1 MSKFRHVEITKEE
14 FHPKKRH
21 KKLQEERPSNY
32 LQTIT
37 LMEKLGIKMV
47 NNDNLLKS
55 MNLRKSNKER
65 GNYAITTFNEE
76 EKISKKIKI
85 SSLEK
90 RNKNINKKDFIS
102 SSNEKRIIKKYFI
115 KKVESDNNNK
125 IKKIRKYLKD
135 NNEKKETDNAHIKKI
150 TNKIIKKEKDNI
162 LSTSLKK
169 RKSIGNNKDINNT
182 SIKTKM
188 IKTLITNEIKG
199 SKKNA
204 NKKAKPDKFINIEK
218 DNNIN
223 NNNNSM
229 NKKSK
234 DLEIKKLPKSDKKLK
249 EINDNFNI
257 DDDEL
262 AKEIE
267 DIFSNKQENKIKRK
281 YQSVSVQRDEYDKKF
296 KLNLKIKT
304 KNNDLFIENK
314 NKINESID
322 SLYSSDNES
331 NKTTDKI
338 QTINSSK
345 KRPSIPTIS
354 NHLKTENNI
363 EKDKNNILNLKNRK
377 SEGSELK
384 RAIRSNQIHATE
396 MVTGNDMNIVTNK
409 SCEKRASMINIGN
422 LENNKNNFRFF
433 KRRSLD
439 NPLARKKFDNLLRD
453 ITLRQN
459 GGNTLYLTNFENGNI
474 YEGKIEINIRNKN
487 YLKNI
492 KIGSCTKPGCCR
504 PGVVKTNQ
512 DNYFI
517 KEKFLDN
524 ENNYFF
530 GVCDGH
536 GEKGEVISQYVSEK
550 LPEYIKIINYD
561 SITNELKKI
570 NKEIYENKNIESNMS
585 GTTVSSI
592 ILTSDKIIS
601 INMGDSRSC
610 IFKYENGIYS
620 YKNLTR
626 DHKPSEKDESTRI
639 INSNGRIKRC
649 YDEQLKKYIG
659 PERVWLKNK
668 EEPGLAMT
676 RSIGDKVA
684 HSIGVIDEPEYK
696 IFEFDGNEKFII
708 IASDGIWEYLNG
720 DDCIKIV
727 KYHYE
732 NGYDVNK
739 ASYALVKEAFDRWKR
754 KEVSIDDITA
764 ILIFFYD

>member
-14 FHPKKRH
+14 FHPKKRN
-21 KKLQEERPSNY
+21 KKMQEERPSNY

-55 MNLRKSNKER
+55 INLRKSNKER

-102 SSNEKRIIKKYFI
+102 SSNEKRIIKKDFI

-135 NNEKKETDNAHIKKI
+135 NNEKKETDNVHIKKI

-188 IKTLITNEIKG
+188 IKTLIPNEIKG
-199 SKKNA
+199 SKKNG

-218 DNNIN
+218 DNNI

-234 DLEIKKLPKSDKKLK
+234 DLEIKKLPKSDKKFK

-281 YQSVSVQRDEYDKKF
+281 YQSVSVQRDEHDKKF
-296 KLNLKIKT
+296 KLTLKIKT
-304 KNNDLFIENK
+304 KNNDLFIENN
-314 NKINESID
+314 NKINESIG

-345 KRPSIPTIS
+345 KRSSIPTIS

-409 SCEKRASMINIGN
+409 SCKKRASMINIGN

-453 ITLRQN
+453 IILRQN
-459 GGNTLYLTNFENGNI
+459 GGNTLYLTNFENGSI

-524 ENNYFF
+524 ENYYFF

>member
-1 MSKFRHVEITKEE
+1 
-14 FHPKKRH
+14 
-21 KKLQEERPSNY
+21 
-32 LQTIT
+32 
-37 LMEKLGIKMV
+37 
-47 NNDNLLKS
+47 
-55 MNLRKSNKER
+55 
-65 GNYAITTFNEE
+65 
-76 EKISKKIKI
+76 
-85 SSLEK
+85 
-90 RNKNINKKDFIS
+90 
-102 SSNEKRIIKKYFI
+102 
-115 KKVESDNNNK
+115 
-125 IKKIRKYLKD
+125 
-135 NNEKKETDNAHIKKI
+135 
-150 TNKIIKKEKDNI
+150 
-162 LSTSLKK
+162 
-169 RKSIGNNKDINNT
+169 
-182 SIKTKM
+182 M
-188 IKTLITNEIKG
+188 IKTLIPNEIKG

-234 DLEIKKLPKSDKKLK
+234 DLEIKKLPKSDKKFK

-409 SCEKRASMINIGN
+409 SCEKRASMINIGY

-524 ENNYFF
+524 ENYYFF

-732 NGYDVNK
+732 NEYDINK